1 MQEKTNK
8 WISSYTLFL
17 AALGLG
23 AATHSRGENL
33 TQMLQYVEEQK
44 LPIPQKLALF
54 EARNRENKE

>member
-33 TQMLQYVEEQK
+33 THILQYVEEQK
-44 LPIPQKLALF
+44 LPVIEKLALF
-54 EARNRENKE
+54 EAGNRNNKQ

>member
-8 WISSYTLFL
+8 WLSSYTLFL

-33 TQMLQYVEEQK
+33 THLLQYVEEQK
-44 LPIPQKLALF
+44 LPAIQKLALF
-54 EARNRENKE
+54 ETRNRENKE

>member
-8 WISSYTLFL
+8 WVSSYTLIL

-33 TQMLQYVEEQK
+33 THLLQYVEEQK
-44 LPIPQKLALF
+44 LQIPQKLALF
-54 EARNRENKE
+54 EARDREHKE

>member
-33 TQMLQYVEEQK
+33 THLLQFVEEQK
-44 LPIPQKLALF
+44 LPLIEKLALF
-54 EARNRENKE
+54 DAGNRENKE

>member
-1 MQEKTNK
+1 
-8 WISSYTLFL
+8 LFL